1 MSDPAPQDLDQR
13 FVALLFNT
21 RNRIRFAM
29 DDRFKP
35 MGITDAT
42 WRTLYFLRQDDGVS
56 QKQLAMTMGIEGP
69 SLVRLLDQLEAKGFI
84 ERRTD
89 ANDRRSKTIHLTDHA
104 HSLLVD
110 LDKVAKSVRADL
122 MAGINEQDLA
132 TCVTVMEQI
141 LIGSKEASKEGANDD

>member
-1 MSDPAPQDLDQR
+1 MPKATSQDLHQR

-35 MGITDAT
+35 LGITDAT
-42 WRTLYFLRQDDGVS
+42 WRTLFFLRQDNGPS
-56 QKQLAMTMGIEGP
+56 QKQLALTMGIEGP
-69 SLVRLLDQLEAKGFI
+69 SLVRLLDQLETKGFI

-104 HSLLVD
+104 DSLLAD
-110 LDKVAKSVRADL
+110 LDKVARSVRADL
-122 MAGINEQDLA
+122 TAGISEQDLA
-132 TCVTVMEQI
+132 VCVKVMEQI

>member
-1 MSDPAPQDLDQR
+1 MPKANPQDLDQR

-35 MGITDAT
+35 LGITDAT
-42 WRTLYFLRQDDGVS
+42 WRTLFFLRQDNGAS
-56 QKQLAMTMGIEGP
+56 QKQLALTMGIEGP
-69 SLVRLLDQLEAKGFI
+69 SLVRLLDQLETKNFI

-104 HSLLVD
+104 DSLLAD

-122 MAGINEQDLA
+122 MVGISEQDLA
-132 TCVTVMEQI
+132 VCVKVLEQI
-141 LIGSKEASKEGANDD
+141 LEGSKDD

>member
-1 MSDPAPQDLDQR
+1 MPKATSQDLDQR

-35 MGITDAT
+35 LGVTDAT
-42 WRTLYFLRQDDGVS
+42 WRTLFFLRQDDGAS
-56 QKQLAMTMGIEGP
+56 QKQLALTMGIEGP
-69 SLVRLLDQLEAKGFI
+69 SLVRLLDQLETKGFI

-104 HSLLVD
+104 HSLLAD
-110 LDKVAKSVRADL
+110 LDKVAKSVRGDL
-122 MAGINEQDLA
+122 MAGISEQDLA
-132 TCVTVMEQI
+132 ICVKVMEQI
-141 LIGSKEASKEGANDD
+141 LEGSKETSKEMSKDD